1 MPLGGSEKRPGIP
14 LLTDHPDPQSG
25 GMTMADYAARSSH
38 PQQFAAPSGPSIIQ
52 EEANYTAPQTQVQ
65 PKNLNIQNG
74 DLLAGDAQRDPEFRQ
89 GPGSF
94 LAINQPRLAAKYG
107 VIRDGQFIPP
117 QMVAGQQGRSL
128 SPQTIQGLKEIAKFQ
143 NGGGVPSET
152 DAEARKAVEDGIG
165 GAAARAANMPGD
177 HNTDAAEEEDANE
190 TLKQAIGKMDAF
202 EFNEWRNLMMREMLN
217 SEKQREIIESRLA
230 PLELDSIIMTGHIR
244 QVIPIVPGK
253 YEIELQTHDGHMS
266 QAIKRLIMNESK
278 SLDVSDHY
286 YLEKYS
292 YMSIAVSLYRV
303 NDRVF
308 PTFLDENGNFKD
320 DLFYKKFNMVMKLPL
335 HMLASIGVQA
345 FWFELRVRK
354 LFKAEV
360 VGNG

>member
-1 MPLGGSEKRPGIP
+1 
-14 LLTDHPDPQSG
+14 
-25 GMTMADYAARSSH
+25 
-38 PQQFAAPSGPSIIQ
+38 
-52 EEANYTAPQTQVQ
+52 
-65 PKNLNIQNG
+65 
-74 DLLAGDAQRDPEFRQ
+74 
-89 GPGSF
+89 
-94 LAINQPRLAAKYG
+94 
-107 VIRDGQFIPP
+107 
-117 QMVAGQQGRSL
+117 
-128 SPQTIQGLKEIAKFQ
+128 
-143 NGGGVPSET
+143 
-152 DAEARKAVEDGIG
+152 
-165 GAAARAANMPGD
+165 
-177 HNTDAAEEEDANE
+177 
-190 TLKQAIGKMDAF
+190 
-202 EFNEWRNLMMREMLN
+202 
-217 SEKQREIIESRLA
+217 
-230 PLELDSIIMTGHIR
+230 
-244 QVIPIVPGK
+244 
-253 YEIELQTHDGHMS
+253 MS